1 MSELHAV
8 EIPKNEKELTYYEL
22 NNKINIPVNG
32 QIQLHYDK
40 EAVAAYFRQHI
51 NQNSLFYYTLEE
63 KIKTLLEG
71 NYIDKDMISKYKM
84 SFIKE
89 LFKFIYDKKFRFDSF
104 MGAYKFY
111 RQYAMKNNT
120 GDLYLE
126 RFEDRVAFNALYLA
140 DGDKELAYSIAEEMI
155 SRRYQP
161 ATPTYLNAGK
171 ARAGAA
177 VSCFPGNTPVTTV
190 DGKRKRI
197 DEIKIDDL
205 VLTHSGKYE
214 KVKGV
219 NVRDYKGKMVEIK
232 AWGIP
237 ESIQSTPEHPF
248 LVYREKGVFKKEEIA
263 LDGDGDTDNLKW
275 IKAEFIKNGDFVVE
289 THYKKTFSGQ
299 PRKLRVL
306 DYVREFE
313 WKKPLNEAYT
323 EHDGKIY
330 KKLTYKRAI
339 KRNNS
344 ILSKAETSFN
354 SYVFMDYKLGYL
366 LGAYTAEGHL
376 QKYPSEYRNRHGI
389 DDIFKS
395 VNFTINSKDEE
406 YRDRIISYIE
416 DVFGVTPV
424 IKENKDNS
432 TVIVLGSH
440 MVSELFYSL
449 VGSGFDRK
457 IFSSEVMESSNK
469 KFIEGL
475 LSGLFRGDGYIT
487 SGVLKIILANRS
499 IINQITDLLNR
510 INVTCNTRYS
520 TSSWKNNPSETGE
533 ISIPNNRIEN
543 FNFTISVGKNIDRI
557 SEYKPGAYYNKYY
570 HRVMDGYKLHRVKNV
585 HFYEE
590 ENEIKVYNLEV
601 ENNHNYTAS
610 GMLVHNCFLL
620 GDVTDSMDSITQS
633 WKSSAHLSKLGG
645 GVGIDLSNIREEGAP
660 IKGIE
665 GAASGVVPVMKIYE
679 DIFSYANQLGQRQGA
694 GAVYLNIFHMDVI
707 QFLATRKENADEK
720 VRIKTL
726 SLGLTVPDKF
736 YELIRKDEYM
746 YLFSPYDAERVY
758 GKPFSFIDITAE
770 YDNMVNNKEIRKS
783 KVRARDLET
792 EISKLQQESG
802 YPYILNIDTVNKANP
817 VHGKVVMSNLCTE
830 IMQVHSPS
838 EINKD
843 QTYKSVGMDVSCNL
857 GSINIPN
864 MMKAEDFG
872 KSIDTMIKALT
883 AVTDKSSIDEV
894 PTVKRANS
902 EYHSVGL
909 GAMGLAT
916 YFAMNKIDYG
926 TPESIEFTDIFFRM
940 VNYYSLVSSNNIARK
955 RKKTF
960 YEFEKSKYYTGEYFD
975 RYIEEGDVE
984 IKNPK
989 IEKMFKDFH
998 IPTADDWKR
1007 LARKVKAHG
1016 LYHSY
1021 RLAVAPN
1028 GSISYVNETS
1038 ASLHPIINLIEER
1051 QEKKIGKVYYPV
1063 PHLNNTTIK
1072 YYKSAYDIDM
1082 RKVIDVYAAAQ
1093 KHIDQGMSLTLF
1105 MRSDIPEGIY
1115 EWKEGRTTKMTTR
1128 DLNILR
1134 NYAWK
1139 KGIKSLYYVRTFT
1152 EDADEIGIAQCESC
1166 SI

>member
-1 MSELHAV
+1 MTELHAV

-177 VSCFPGNTPVTTV
+177 VSCFL
-190 DGKRKRI
+190 I
-197 DEIKIDDL
+197 
-205 VLTHSGKYE
+205 
-214 KVKGV
+214 
-219 NVRDYKGKMVEIK
+219 
-232 AWGIP
+232 
-237 ESIQSTPEHPF
+237 
-248 LVYREKGVFKKEEIA
+248 
-263 LDGDGDTDNLKW
+263 
-275 IKAEFIKNGDFVVE
+275 
-289 THYKKTFSGQ
+289 
-299 PRKLRVL
+299 
-306 DYVREFE
+306 
-313 WKKPLNEAYT
+313 
-323 EHDGKIY
+323 
-330 KKLTYKRAI
+330 
-339 KRNNS
+339 
-344 ILSKAETSFN
+344 
-354 SYVFMDYKLGYL
+354 
-366 LGAYTAEGHL
+366 
-376 QKYPSEYRNRHGI
+376 
-389 DDIFKS
+389 
-395 VNFTINSKDEE
+395 
-406 YRDRIISYIE
+406 
-416 DVFGVTPV
+416 
-424 IKENKDNS
+424 
-432 TVIVLGSH
+432 
-440 MVSELFYSL
+440 
-449 VGSGFDRK
+449 
-457 IFSSEVMESSNK
+457 
-469 KFIEGL
+469 
-475 LSGLFRGDGYIT
+475 
-487 SGVLKIILANRS
+487 
-499 IINQITDLLNR
+499 
-510 INVTCNTRYS
+510 
-520 TSSWKNNPSETGE
+520 
-533 ISIPNNRIEN
+533 
-543 FNFTISVGKNIDRI
+543 
-557 SEYKPGAYYNKYY
+557 
-570 HRVMDGYKLHRVKNV
+570 
-585 HFYEE
+585 
-590 ENEIKVYNLEV
+590 
-601 ENNHNYTAS
+601 
-610 GMLVHNCFLL
+610 
-620 GDVTDSMDSITQS
+620 GDVMDSMDSITQS

-843 QTYKSVGMDVSCNL
+843 QTYKTVGLDVSCNL

-864 MMKAEDFG
+864 MMKTEDFG

-940 VNYYSLVSSNNIARK
+940 VNYYSLVSSNNIAKK

>member
-40 EAVAAYFRQHI
+40 EAVSAYFRQHI

-71 NYIDKDMISKYKM
+71 NYIDKDMINKYKM
-84 SFIKE
+84 SFIKD

-140 DGDKELAYSIAEEMI
+140 DGDKELAYAIAEEMI

-177 VSCFPGNTPVTTV
+177 VSCFL
-190 DGKRKRI
+190 I
-197 DEIKIDDL
+197 
-205 VLTHSGKYE
+205 
-214 KVKGV
+214 
-219 NVRDYKGKMVEIK
+219 
-232 AWGIP
+232 
-237 ESIQSTPEHPF
+237 
-248 LVYREKGVFKKEEIA
+248 
-263 LDGDGDTDNLKW
+263 
-275 IKAEFIKNGDFVVE
+275 
-289 THYKKTFSGQ
+289 
-299 PRKLRVL
+299 
-306 DYVREFE
+306 
-313 WKKPLNEAYT
+313 
-323 EHDGKIY
+323 
-330 KKLTYKRAI
+330 
-339 KRNNS
+339 
-344 ILSKAETSFN
+344 
-354 SYVFMDYKLGYL
+354 
-366 LGAYTAEGHL
+366 
-376 QKYPSEYRNRHGI
+376 
-389 DDIFKS
+389 
-395 VNFTINSKDEE
+395 
-406 YRDRIISYIE
+406 
-416 DVFGVTPV
+416 
-424 IKENKDNS
+424 
-432 TVIVLGSH
+432 
-440 MVSELFYSL
+440 
-449 VGSGFDRK
+449 
-457 IFSSEVMESSNK
+457 
-469 KFIEGL
+469 
-475 LSGLFRGDGYIT
+475 
-487 SGVLKIILANRS
+487 
-499 IINQITDLLNR
+499 
-510 INVTCNTRYS
+510 
-520 TSSWKNNPSETGE
+520 
-533 ISIPNNRIEN
+533 
-543 FNFTISVGKNIDRI
+543 
-557 SEYKPGAYYNKYY
+557 
-570 HRVMDGYKLHRVKNV
+570 
-585 HFYEE
+585 
-590 ENEIKVYNLEV
+590 
-601 ENNHNYTAS
+601 
-610 GMLVHNCFLL
+610 
-620 GDVTDSMDSITQS
+620 GDVMDSMDSITQS

-864 MMKAEDFG
+864 MMKTEDFG

-1152 EDADEIGIAQCESC
+1152 EGADEIGIAQCESC

>member
-171 ARAGAA
+171 ARAGAS
-177 VSCFPGNTPVTTV
+177 VS
-190 DGKRKRI
+190 
-197 DEIKIDDL
+197 
-205 VLTHSGKYE
+205 
-214 KVKGV
+214 
-219 NVRDYKGKMVEIK
+219 
-232 AWGIP
+232 
-237 ESIQSTPEHPF
+237 
-248 LVYREKGVFKKEEIA
+248 
-263 LDGDGDTDNLKW
+263 
-275 IKAEFIKNGDFVVE
+275 
-289 THYKKTFSGQ
+289 
-299 PRKLRVL
+299 
-306 DYVREFE
+306 
-313 WKKPLNEAYT
+313 
-323 EHDGKIY
+323 
-330 KKLTYKRAI
+330 
-339 KRNNS
+339 
-344 ILSKAETSFN
+344 
-354 SYVFMDYKLGYL
+354 
-366 LGAYTAEGHL
+366 
-376 QKYPSEYRNRHGI
+376 
-389 DDIFKS
+389 
-395 VNFTINSKDEE
+395 
-406 YRDRIISYIE
+406 
-416 DVFGVTPV
+416 
-424 IKENKDNS
+424 
-432 TVIVLGSH
+432 
-440 MVSELFYSL
+440 
-449 VGSGFDRK
+449 
-457 IFSSEVMESSNK
+457 
-469 KFIEGL
+469 
-475 LSGLFRGDGYIT
+475 
-487 SGVLKIILANRS
+487 
-499 IINQITDLLNR
+499 
-510 INVTCNTRYS
+510 
-520 TSSWKNNPSETGE
+520 
-533 ISIPNNRIEN
+533 
-543 FNFTISVGKNIDRI
+543 
-557 SEYKPGAYYNKYY
+557 
-570 HRVMDGYKLHRVKNV
+570 
-585 HFYEE
+585 
-590 ENEIKVYNLEV
+590 
-601 ENNHNYTAS
+601 
-610 GMLVHNCFLL
+610 CFLL

-665 GAASGVVPVMKIYE
+665 GAAFGVVPVMKIYE

-843 QTYKSVGMDVSCNL
+843 QTYKSVGLDVSCNL

-864 MMKAEDFG
+864 MMKTEDFG

>member
-40 EAVAAYFRQHI
+40 EAVSAYFRQHI

-177 VSCFPGNTPVTTV
+177 VS
-190 DGKRKRI
+190 
-197 DEIKIDDL
+197 
-205 VLTHSGKYE
+205 
-214 KVKGV
+214 
-219 NVRDYKGKMVEIK
+219 
-232 AWGIP
+232 
-237 ESIQSTPEHPF
+237 
-248 LVYREKGVFKKEEIA
+248 
-263 LDGDGDTDNLKW
+263 
-275 IKAEFIKNGDFVVE
+275 
-289 THYKKTFSGQ
+289 
-299 PRKLRVL
+299 
-306 DYVREFE
+306 
-313 WKKPLNEAYT
+313 
-323 EHDGKIY
+323 
-330 KKLTYKRAI
+330 
-339 KRNNS
+339 
-344 ILSKAETSFN
+344 
-354 SYVFMDYKLGYL
+354 
-366 LGAYTAEGHL
+366 
-376 QKYPSEYRNRHGI
+376 
-389 DDIFKS
+389 
-395 VNFTINSKDEE
+395 
-406 YRDRIISYIE
+406 
-416 DVFGVTPV
+416 
-424 IKENKDNS
+424 
-432 TVIVLGSH
+432 
-440 MVSELFYSL
+440 
-449 VGSGFDRK
+449 
-457 IFSSEVMESSNK
+457 
-469 KFIEGL
+469 
-475 LSGLFRGDGYIT
+475 
-487 SGVLKIILANRS
+487 
-499 IINQITDLLNR
+499 
-510 INVTCNTRYS
+510 
-520 TSSWKNNPSETGE
+520 
-533 ISIPNNRIEN
+533 
-543 FNFTISVGKNIDRI
+543 
-557 SEYKPGAYYNKYY
+557 
-570 HRVMDGYKLHRVKNV
+570 
-585 HFYEE
+585 
-590 ENEIKVYNLEV
+590 
-601 ENNHNYTAS
+601 
-610 GMLVHNCFLL
+610 CFLL

-843 QTYKSVGMDVSCNL
+843 QTYKTVGLDVSCNL

-864 MMKAEDFG
+864 MMKTEDFG

-940 VNYYSLVSSNNIARK
+940 VNYYSLVSSNNIAKK
-955 RKKTF
+955 RKQTF

>member
-171 ARAGAA
+171 ARAGAS
-177 VSCFPGNTPVTTV
+177 VS
-190 DGKRKRI
+190 
-197 DEIKIDDL
+197 
-205 VLTHSGKYE
+205 
-214 KVKGV
+214 
-219 NVRDYKGKMVEIK
+219 
-232 AWGIP
+232 
-237 ESIQSTPEHPF
+237 
-248 LVYREKGVFKKEEIA
+248 
-263 LDGDGDTDNLKW
+263 
-275 IKAEFIKNGDFVVE
+275 
-289 THYKKTFSGQ
+289 
-299 PRKLRVL
+299 
-306 DYVREFE
+306 
-313 WKKPLNEAYT
+313 
-323 EHDGKIY
+323 
-330 KKLTYKRAI
+330 
-339 KRNNS
+339 
-344 ILSKAETSFN
+344 
-354 SYVFMDYKLGYL
+354 
-366 LGAYTAEGHL
+366 
-376 QKYPSEYRNRHGI
+376 
-389 DDIFKS
+389 
-395 VNFTINSKDEE
+395 
-406 YRDRIISYIE
+406 
-416 DVFGVTPV
+416 
-424 IKENKDNS
+424 
-432 TVIVLGSH
+432 
-440 MVSELFYSL
+440 
-449 VGSGFDRK
+449 
-457 IFSSEVMESSNK
+457 
-469 KFIEGL
+469 
-475 LSGLFRGDGYIT
+475 
-487 SGVLKIILANRS
+487 
-499 IINQITDLLNR
+499 
-510 INVTCNTRYS
+510 
-520 TSSWKNNPSETGE
+520 
-533 ISIPNNRIEN
+533 
-543 FNFTISVGKNIDRI
+543 
-557 SEYKPGAYYNKYY
+557 
-570 HRVMDGYKLHRVKNV
+570 
-585 HFYEE
+585 
-590 ENEIKVYNLEV
+590 
-601 ENNHNYTAS
+601 
-610 GMLVHNCFLL
+610 CFLL

-843 QTYKSVGMDVSCNL
+843 QTYKTVGLDVSCNL

-864 MMKAEDFG
+864 MMKTEDFG

-940 VNYYSLVSSNNIARK
+940 VNYYSLVSSNNIAKK
-955 RKKTF
+955 RKQTF

-1007 LARKVKAHG
+1007 LARKVKTHG

>member
-1 MSELHAV
+1 MTELHAV

-71 NYIDKDMISKYKM
+71 NYIDKDMINKYKM

-140 DGDKELAYSIAEEMI
+140 DGDKELAYAIAEEMI

-171 ARAGAA
+171 ARAGAS
-177 VSCFPGNTPVTTV
+177 VS
-190 DGKRKRI
+190 
-197 DEIKIDDL
+197 
-205 VLTHSGKYE
+205 
-214 KVKGV
+214 
-219 NVRDYKGKMVEIK
+219 
-232 AWGIP
+232 
-237 ESIQSTPEHPF
+237 
-248 LVYREKGVFKKEEIA
+248 
-263 LDGDGDTDNLKW
+263 
-275 IKAEFIKNGDFVVE
+275 
-289 THYKKTFSGQ
+289 
-299 PRKLRVL
+299 
-306 DYVREFE
+306 
-313 WKKPLNEAYT
+313 
-323 EHDGKIY
+323 
-330 KKLTYKRAI
+330 
-339 KRNNS
+339 
-344 ILSKAETSFN
+344 
-354 SYVFMDYKLGYL
+354 
-366 LGAYTAEGHL
+366 
-376 QKYPSEYRNRHGI
+376 
-389 DDIFKS
+389 
-395 VNFTINSKDEE
+395 
-406 YRDRIISYIE
+406 
-416 DVFGVTPV
+416 
-424 IKENKDNS
+424 
-432 TVIVLGSH
+432 
-440 MVSELFYSL
+440 
-449 VGSGFDRK
+449 
-457 IFSSEVMESSNK
+457 
-469 KFIEGL
+469 
-475 LSGLFRGDGYIT
+475 
-487 SGVLKIILANRS
+487 
-499 IINQITDLLNR
+499 
-510 INVTCNTRYS
+510 
-520 TSSWKNNPSETGE
+520 
-533 ISIPNNRIEN
+533 
-543 FNFTISVGKNIDRI
+543 
-557 SEYKPGAYYNKYY
+557 
-570 HRVMDGYKLHRVKNV
+570 
-585 HFYEE
+585 
-590 ENEIKVYNLEV
+590 
-601 ENNHNYTAS
+601 
-610 GMLVHNCFLL
+610 CFLL

-864 MMKAEDFG
+864 MMRTEDFG

-926 TPESIEFTDIFFRM
+926 TSESIEFTDIFFRM

-1063 PHLNNTTIK
+1063 PYLNNTTIK

>member
-1 MSELHAV
+1 MTELHAV

-177 VSCFPGNTPVTTV
+177 VS
-190 DGKRKRI
+190 
-197 DEIKIDDL
+197 
-205 VLTHSGKYE
+205 
-214 KVKGV
+214 
-219 NVRDYKGKMVEIK
+219 
-232 AWGIP
+232 
-237 ESIQSTPEHPF
+237 
-248 LVYREKGVFKKEEIA
+248 
-263 LDGDGDTDNLKW
+263 
-275 IKAEFIKNGDFVVE
+275 
-289 THYKKTFSGQ
+289 
-299 PRKLRVL
+299 
-306 DYVREFE
+306 
-313 WKKPLNEAYT
+313 
-323 EHDGKIY
+323 
-330 KKLTYKRAI
+330 
-339 KRNNS
+339 
-344 ILSKAETSFN
+344 
-354 SYVFMDYKLGYL
+354 
-366 LGAYTAEGHL
+366 
-376 QKYPSEYRNRHGI
+376 
-389 DDIFKS
+389 
-395 VNFTINSKDEE
+395 
-406 YRDRIISYIE
+406 
-416 DVFGVTPV
+416 
-424 IKENKDNS
+424 
-432 TVIVLGSH
+432 
-440 MVSELFYSL
+440 
-449 VGSGFDRK
+449 
-457 IFSSEVMESSNK
+457 
-469 KFIEGL
+469 
-475 LSGLFRGDGYIT
+475 
-487 SGVLKIILANRS
+487 
-499 IINQITDLLNR
+499 
-510 INVTCNTRYS
+510 
-520 TSSWKNNPSETGE
+520 
-533 ISIPNNRIEN
+533 
-543 FNFTISVGKNIDRI
+543 
-557 SEYKPGAYYNKYY
+557 
-570 HRVMDGYKLHRVKNV
+570 
-585 HFYEE
+585 
-590 ENEIKVYNLEV
+590 
-601 ENNHNYTAS
+601 
-610 GMLVHNCFLL
+610 CFLL

>member
-1 MSELHAV
+1 MTELHAV

-177 VSCFPGNTPVTTV
+177 VS
-190 DGKRKRI
+190 
-197 DEIKIDDL
+197 
-205 VLTHSGKYE
+205 
-214 KVKGV
+214 
-219 NVRDYKGKMVEIK
+219 
-232 AWGIP
+232 
-237 ESIQSTPEHPF
+237 
-248 LVYREKGVFKKEEIA
+248 
-263 LDGDGDTDNLKW
+263 
-275 IKAEFIKNGDFVVE
+275 
-289 THYKKTFSGQ
+289 
-299 PRKLRVL
+299 
-306 DYVREFE
+306 
-313 WKKPLNEAYT
+313 
-323 EHDGKIY
+323 
-330 KKLTYKRAI
+330 
-339 KRNNS
+339 
-344 ILSKAETSFN
+344 
-354 SYVFMDYKLGYL
+354 
-366 LGAYTAEGHL
+366 
-376 QKYPSEYRNRHGI
+376 
-389 DDIFKS
+389 
-395 VNFTINSKDEE
+395 
-406 YRDRIISYIE
+406 
-416 DVFGVTPV
+416 
-424 IKENKDNS
+424 
-432 TVIVLGSH
+432 
-440 MVSELFYSL
+440 
-449 VGSGFDRK
+449 
-457 IFSSEVMESSNK
+457 
-469 KFIEGL
+469 
-475 LSGLFRGDGYIT
+475 
-487 SGVLKIILANRS
+487 
-499 IINQITDLLNR
+499 
-510 INVTCNTRYS
+510 
-520 TSSWKNNPSETGE
+520 
-533 ISIPNNRIEN
+533 
-543 FNFTISVGKNIDRI
+543 
-557 SEYKPGAYYNKYY
+557 
-570 HRVMDGYKLHRVKNV
+570 
-585 HFYEE
+585 
-590 ENEIKVYNLEV
+590 
-601 ENNHNYTAS
+601 
-610 GMLVHNCFLL
+610 CFLL

-843 QTYKSVGMDVSCNL
+843 QTYKTVGLDVSCNL

-864 MMKAEDFG
+864 MMKTEDFG

-940 VNYYSLVSSNNIARK
+940 VNYYSLVSSNNIAKK
-955 RKKTF
+955 RKQTF

-1007 LARKVKAHG
+1007 LARKVKSHG

>member
-1 MSELHAV
+1 MTELHAV

-84 SFIKE
+84 SFIKD
-89 LFKFIYDKKFRFDSF
+89 LFKFIYDKKFRFNSF

-140 DGDKELAYSIAEEMI
+140 DGDKELAYAIAEEMI

-177 VSCFPGNTPVTTV
+177 VS
-190 DGKRKRI
+190 
-197 DEIKIDDL
+197 
-205 VLTHSGKYE
+205 
-214 KVKGV
+214 
-219 NVRDYKGKMVEIK
+219 
-232 AWGIP
+232 
-237 ESIQSTPEHPF
+237 
-248 LVYREKGVFKKEEIA
+248 
-263 LDGDGDTDNLKW
+263 
-275 IKAEFIKNGDFVVE
+275 
-289 THYKKTFSGQ
+289 
-299 PRKLRVL
+299 
-306 DYVREFE
+306 
-313 WKKPLNEAYT
+313 
-323 EHDGKIY
+323 
-330 KKLTYKRAI
+330 
-339 KRNNS
+339 
-344 ILSKAETSFN
+344 
-354 SYVFMDYKLGYL
+354 
-366 LGAYTAEGHL
+366 
-376 QKYPSEYRNRHGI
+376 
-389 DDIFKS
+389 
-395 VNFTINSKDEE
+395 
-406 YRDRIISYIE
+406 
-416 DVFGVTPV
+416 
-424 IKENKDNS
+424 
-432 TVIVLGSH
+432 
-440 MVSELFYSL
+440 
-449 VGSGFDRK
+449 
-457 IFSSEVMESSNK
+457 
-469 KFIEGL
+469 
-475 LSGLFRGDGYIT
+475 
-487 SGVLKIILANRS
+487 
-499 IINQITDLLNR
+499 
-510 INVTCNTRYS
+510 
-520 TSSWKNNPSETGE
+520 
-533 ISIPNNRIEN
+533 
-543 FNFTISVGKNIDRI
+543 
-557 SEYKPGAYYNKYY
+557 
-570 HRVMDGYKLHRVKNV
+570 
-585 HFYEE
+585 
-590 ENEIKVYNLEV
+590 
-601 ENNHNYTAS
+601 
-610 GMLVHNCFLL
+610 CFLL

-802 YPYILNIDTVNKANP
+802 YPYILNIDTANKANP
-817 VHGKVVMSNLCTE
+817 IHGKIVMSNLCTE
-830 IMQVHSPS
+830 ILQVHSPS

-864 MMKAEDFG
+864 MMNTPDFG
-872 KSIDTMIKALT
+872 KSIDTMIKSLT
-883 AVTDKSSIDEV
+883 AVSDKSSIDEV

-940 VNYYSLVSSNNIARK
+940 VNYYSLVSSNNIAKK
-955 RKKTF
+955 RKQTF

>member
-177 VSCFPGNTPVTTV
+177 VS
-190 DGKRKRI
+190 
-197 DEIKIDDL
+197 
-205 VLTHSGKYE
+205 
-214 KVKGV
+214 
-219 NVRDYKGKMVEIK
+219 
-232 AWGIP
+232 
-237 ESIQSTPEHPF
+237 
-248 LVYREKGVFKKEEIA
+248 
-263 LDGDGDTDNLKW
+263 
-275 IKAEFIKNGDFVVE
+275 
-289 THYKKTFSGQ
+289 
-299 PRKLRVL
+299 
-306 DYVREFE
+306 
-313 WKKPLNEAYT
+313 
-323 EHDGKIY
+323 
-330 KKLTYKRAI
+330 
-339 KRNNS
+339 
-344 ILSKAETSFN
+344 
-354 SYVFMDYKLGYL
+354 
-366 LGAYTAEGHL
+366 
-376 QKYPSEYRNRHGI
+376 
-389 DDIFKS
+389 
-395 VNFTINSKDEE
+395 
-406 YRDRIISYIE
+406 
-416 DVFGVTPV
+416 
-424 IKENKDNS
+424 
-432 TVIVLGSH
+432 
-440 MVSELFYSL
+440 
-449 VGSGFDRK
+449 
-457 IFSSEVMESSNK
+457 
-469 KFIEGL
+469 
-475 LSGLFRGDGYIT
+475 
-487 SGVLKIILANRS
+487 
-499 IINQITDLLNR
+499 
-510 INVTCNTRYS
+510 
-520 TSSWKNNPSETGE
+520 
-533 ISIPNNRIEN
+533 
-543 FNFTISVGKNIDRI
+543 
-557 SEYKPGAYYNKYY
+557 
-570 HRVMDGYKLHRVKNV
+570 
-585 HFYEE
+585 
-590 ENEIKVYNLEV
+590 
-601 ENNHNYTAS
+601 
-610 GMLVHNCFLL
+610 CFLL

-864 MMKAEDFG
+864 MMKTEDFG

>member
-1 MSELHAV
+1 MTELHAV

-40 EAVAAYFRQHI
+40 EAVSAYFRQHI

-84 SFIKE
+84 SFIKD
-89 LFKFIYDKKFRFDSF
+89 LFKFIYDKKFRFNSF

-140 DGDKELAYSIAEEMI
+140 DGDKELAYDIAEEMI

-177 VSCFPGNTPVTTV
+177 ISCFL
-190 DGKRKRI
+190 I
-197 DEIKIDDL
+197 
-205 VLTHSGKYE
+205 
-214 KVKGV
+214 
-219 NVRDYKGKMVEIK
+219 
-232 AWGIP
+232 
-237 ESIQSTPEHPF
+237 
-248 LVYREKGVFKKEEIA
+248 
-263 LDGDGDTDNLKW
+263 
-275 IKAEFIKNGDFVVE
+275 
-289 THYKKTFSGQ
+289 
-299 PRKLRVL
+299 
-306 DYVREFE
+306 
-313 WKKPLNEAYT
+313 
-323 EHDGKIY
+323 
-330 KKLTYKRAI
+330 
-339 KRNNS
+339 
-344 ILSKAETSFN
+344 
-354 SYVFMDYKLGYL
+354 
-366 LGAYTAEGHL
+366 
-376 QKYPSEYRNRHGI
+376 
-389 DDIFKS
+389 
-395 VNFTINSKDEE
+395 
-406 YRDRIISYIE
+406 
-416 DVFGVTPV
+416 
-424 IKENKDNS
+424 
-432 TVIVLGSH
+432 
-440 MVSELFYSL
+440 
-449 VGSGFDRK
+449 
-457 IFSSEVMESSNK
+457 
-469 KFIEGL
+469 
-475 LSGLFRGDGYIT
+475 
-487 SGVLKIILANRS
+487 
-499 IINQITDLLNR
+499 
-510 INVTCNTRYS
+510 
-520 TSSWKNNPSETGE
+520 
-533 ISIPNNRIEN
+533 
-543 FNFTISVGKNIDRI
+543 
-557 SEYKPGAYYNKYY
+557 
-570 HRVMDGYKLHRVKNV
+570 
-585 HFYEE
+585 
-590 ENEIKVYNLEV
+590 
-601 ENNHNYTAS
+601 
-610 GMLVHNCFLL
+610 
-620 GDVTDSMDSITQS
+620 GDVMDSMDSITQS

-736 YELIRKDEYM
+736 YELIKKDEYM
-746 YLFSPYDAERVY
+746 YLFSPYDVERIY
-758 GKPFSFIDITAE
+758 GKPFSFVDITAE

-802 YPYILNIDTVNKANP
+802 YPYILNIDTANKANP
-817 VHGKVVMSNLCTE
+817 IHGKIVMSNLCTE

-843 QTYKSVGMDVSCNL
+843 QTYKTVGMDVSCNL

-864 MMKAEDFG
+864 MMSTPDFG
-872 KSIDTMIKALT
+872 RSIDTMIKALT
-883 AVTDKSSIDEV
+883 TVSDKSSIDEV
-894 PTVKRANS
+894 PTVKHANS

-1007 LARKVKAHG
+1007 LARKVKTHG

-1115 EWKEGRTTKMTTR
+1115 KWKEGRTTKMTTR

>member
-171 ARAGAA
+171 ARAGAS
-177 VSCFPGNTPVTTV
+177 VS
-190 DGKRKRI
+190 
-197 DEIKIDDL
+197 
-205 VLTHSGKYE
+205 
-214 KVKGV
+214 
-219 NVRDYKGKMVEIK
+219 
-232 AWGIP
+232 
-237 ESIQSTPEHPF
+237 
-248 LVYREKGVFKKEEIA
+248 
-263 LDGDGDTDNLKW
+263 
-275 IKAEFIKNGDFVVE
+275 
-289 THYKKTFSGQ
+289 
-299 PRKLRVL
+299 
-306 DYVREFE
+306 
-313 WKKPLNEAYT
+313 
-323 EHDGKIY
+323 
-330 KKLTYKRAI
+330 
-339 KRNNS
+339 
-344 ILSKAETSFN
+344 
-354 SYVFMDYKLGYL
+354 
-366 LGAYTAEGHL
+366 
-376 QKYPSEYRNRHGI
+376 
-389 DDIFKS
+389 
-395 VNFTINSKDEE
+395 
-406 YRDRIISYIE
+406 
-416 DVFGVTPV
+416 
-424 IKENKDNS
+424 
-432 TVIVLGSH
+432 
-440 MVSELFYSL
+440 
-449 VGSGFDRK
+449 
-457 IFSSEVMESSNK
+457 
-469 KFIEGL
+469 
-475 LSGLFRGDGYIT
+475 
-487 SGVLKIILANRS
+487 
-499 IINQITDLLNR
+499 
-510 INVTCNTRYS
+510 
-520 TSSWKNNPSETGE
+520 
-533 ISIPNNRIEN
+533 
-543 FNFTISVGKNIDRI
+543 
-557 SEYKPGAYYNKYY
+557 
-570 HRVMDGYKLHRVKNV
+570 
-585 HFYEE
+585 
-590 ENEIKVYNLEV
+590 
-601 ENNHNYTAS
+601 
-610 GMLVHNCFLL
+610 CFLL

-843 QTYKSVGMDVSCNL
+843 QTYKTVGLDVSCNL

-864 MMKAEDFG
+864 MMKTEDFG

-940 VNYYSLVSSNNIARK
+940 VNYYSLVSSNNIAKK
-955 RKKTF
+955 RKQTF

-998 IPTADDWKR
+998 VPTADDWKR

>member
-171 ARAGAA
+171 ARAGAS
-177 VSCFPGNTPVTTV
+177 VS
-190 DGKRKRI
+190 
-197 DEIKIDDL
+197 
-205 VLTHSGKYE
+205 
-214 KVKGV
+214 
-219 NVRDYKGKMVEIK
+219 
-232 AWGIP
+232 
-237 ESIQSTPEHPF
+237 
-248 LVYREKGVFKKEEIA
+248 
-263 LDGDGDTDNLKW
+263 
-275 IKAEFIKNGDFVVE
+275 
-289 THYKKTFSGQ
+289 
-299 PRKLRVL
+299 
-306 DYVREFE
+306 
-313 WKKPLNEAYT
+313 
-323 EHDGKIY
+323 
-330 KKLTYKRAI
+330 
-339 KRNNS
+339 
-344 ILSKAETSFN
+344 
-354 SYVFMDYKLGYL
+354 
-366 LGAYTAEGHL
+366 
-376 QKYPSEYRNRHGI
+376 
-389 DDIFKS
+389 
-395 VNFTINSKDEE
+395 
-406 YRDRIISYIE
+406 
-416 DVFGVTPV
+416 
-424 IKENKDNS
+424 
-432 TVIVLGSH
+432 
-440 MVSELFYSL
+440 
-449 VGSGFDRK
+449 
-457 IFSSEVMESSNK
+457 
-469 KFIEGL
+469 
-475 LSGLFRGDGYIT
+475 
-487 SGVLKIILANRS
+487 
-499 IINQITDLLNR
+499 
-510 INVTCNTRYS
+510 
-520 TSSWKNNPSETGE
+520 
-533 ISIPNNRIEN
+533 
-543 FNFTISVGKNIDRI
+543 
-557 SEYKPGAYYNKYY
+557 
-570 HRVMDGYKLHRVKNV
+570 
-585 HFYEE
+585 
-590 ENEIKVYNLEV
+590 
-601 ENNHNYTAS
+601 
-610 GMLVHNCFLL
+610 CFLL

-843 QTYKSVGMDVSCNL
+843 QTYKTVGLDVSCNL

-864 MMKAEDFG
+864 MMKTEDFG

-894 PTVKRANS
+894 PTIKRANS

-940 VNYYSLVSSNNIARK
+940 VNYYSLVSSNNIAKK
-955 RKKTF
+955 RKQTF

>member
-1 MSELHAV
+1 MTELHAV

-71 NYIDKDMISKYKM
+71 NYIDKDMINKYKM

-140 DGDKELAYSIAEEMI
+140 DGDKELAYAIAEEMI

-171 ARAGAA
+171 ARAGAS
-177 VSCFPGNTPVTTV
+177 VS
-190 DGKRKRI
+190 
-197 DEIKIDDL
+197 
-205 VLTHSGKYE
+205 
-214 KVKGV
+214 
-219 NVRDYKGKMVEIK
+219 
-232 AWGIP
+232 
-237 ESIQSTPEHPF
+237 
-248 LVYREKGVFKKEEIA
+248 
-263 LDGDGDTDNLKW
+263 
-275 IKAEFIKNGDFVVE
+275 
-289 THYKKTFSGQ
+289 
-299 PRKLRVL
+299 
-306 DYVREFE
+306 
-313 WKKPLNEAYT
+313 
-323 EHDGKIY
+323 
-330 KKLTYKRAI
+330 
-339 KRNNS
+339 
-344 ILSKAETSFN
+344 
-354 SYVFMDYKLGYL
+354 
-366 LGAYTAEGHL
+366 
-376 QKYPSEYRNRHGI
+376 
-389 DDIFKS
+389 
-395 VNFTINSKDEE
+395 
-406 YRDRIISYIE
+406 
-416 DVFGVTPV
+416 
-424 IKENKDNS
+424 
-432 TVIVLGSH
+432 
-440 MVSELFYSL
+440 
-449 VGSGFDRK
+449 
-457 IFSSEVMESSNK
+457 
-469 KFIEGL
+469 
-475 LSGLFRGDGYIT
+475 
-487 SGVLKIILANRS
+487 
-499 IINQITDLLNR
+499 
-510 INVTCNTRYS
+510 
-520 TSSWKNNPSETGE
+520 
-533 ISIPNNRIEN
+533 
-543 FNFTISVGKNIDRI
+543 
-557 SEYKPGAYYNKYY
+557 
-570 HRVMDGYKLHRVKNV
+570 
-585 HFYEE
+585 
-590 ENEIKVYNLEV
+590 
-601 ENNHNYTAS
+601 
-610 GMLVHNCFLL
+610 CFLL

-1021 RLAVAPN
+1021 RLSVAPN

-1038 ASLHPIINLIEER
+1038 ASLHPIVNLIEER

>member
-177 VSCFPGNTPVTTV
+177 VS
-190 DGKRKRI
+190 
-197 DEIKIDDL
+197 
-205 VLTHSGKYE
+205 
-214 KVKGV
+214 
-219 NVRDYKGKMVEIK
+219 
-232 AWGIP
+232 
-237 ESIQSTPEHPF
+237 
-248 LVYREKGVFKKEEIA
+248 
-263 LDGDGDTDNLKW
+263 
-275 IKAEFIKNGDFVVE
+275 
-289 THYKKTFSGQ
+289 
-299 PRKLRVL
+299 
-306 DYVREFE
+306 
-313 WKKPLNEAYT
+313 
-323 EHDGKIY
+323 
-330 KKLTYKRAI
+330 
-339 KRNNS
+339 
-344 ILSKAETSFN
+344 
-354 SYVFMDYKLGYL
+354 
-366 LGAYTAEGHL
+366 
-376 QKYPSEYRNRHGI
+376 
-389 DDIFKS
+389 
-395 VNFTINSKDEE
+395 
-406 YRDRIISYIE
+406 
-416 DVFGVTPV
+416 
-424 IKENKDNS
+424 
-432 TVIVLGSH
+432 
-440 MVSELFYSL
+440 
-449 VGSGFDRK
+449 
-457 IFSSEVMESSNK
+457 
-469 KFIEGL
+469 
-475 LSGLFRGDGYIT
+475 
-487 SGVLKIILANRS
+487 
-499 IINQITDLLNR
+499 
-510 INVTCNTRYS
+510 
-520 TSSWKNNPSETGE
+520 
-533 ISIPNNRIEN
+533 
-543 FNFTISVGKNIDRI
+543 
-557 SEYKPGAYYNKYY
+557 
-570 HRVMDGYKLHRVKNV
+570 
-585 HFYEE
+585 
-590 ENEIKVYNLEV
+590 
-601 ENNHNYTAS
+601 
-610 GMLVHNCFLL
+610 CFLL

-817 VHGKVVMSNLCTE
+817 IHGKVVMSNLCTE

>member
-177 VSCFPGNTPVTTV
+177 VS
-190 DGKRKRI
+190 
-197 DEIKIDDL
+197 
-205 VLTHSGKYE
+205 
-214 KVKGV
+214 
-219 NVRDYKGKMVEIK
+219 
-232 AWGIP
+232 
-237 ESIQSTPEHPF
+237 
-248 LVYREKGVFKKEEIA
+248 
-263 LDGDGDTDNLKW
+263 
-275 IKAEFIKNGDFVVE
+275 
-289 THYKKTFSGQ
+289 
-299 PRKLRVL
+299 
-306 DYVREFE
+306 
-313 WKKPLNEAYT
+313 
-323 EHDGKIY
+323 
-330 KKLTYKRAI
+330 
-339 KRNNS
+339 
-344 ILSKAETSFN
+344 
-354 SYVFMDYKLGYL
+354 
-366 LGAYTAEGHL
+366 
-376 QKYPSEYRNRHGI
+376 
-389 DDIFKS
+389 
-395 VNFTINSKDEE
+395 
-406 YRDRIISYIE
+406 
-416 DVFGVTPV
+416 
-424 IKENKDNS
+424 
-432 TVIVLGSH
+432 
-440 MVSELFYSL
+440 
-449 VGSGFDRK
+449 
-457 IFSSEVMESSNK
+457 
-469 KFIEGL
+469 
-475 LSGLFRGDGYIT
+475 
-487 SGVLKIILANRS
+487 
-499 IINQITDLLNR
+499 
-510 INVTCNTRYS
+510 
-520 TSSWKNNPSETGE
+520 
-533 ISIPNNRIEN
+533 
-543 FNFTISVGKNIDRI
+543 
-557 SEYKPGAYYNKYY
+557 
-570 HRVMDGYKLHRVKNV
+570 
-585 HFYEE
+585 
-590 ENEIKVYNLEV
+590 
-601 ENNHNYTAS
+601 
-610 GMLVHNCFLL
+610 CFLL

-817 VHGKVVMSNLCTE
+817 IHGKVVMSNLCTE

-1063 PHLNNTTIK
+1063 PHLNNITIK

>member
-171 ARAGAA
+171 ARAGAS
-177 VSCFPGNTPVTTV
+177 VSCFL
-190 DGKRKRI
+190 I
-197 DEIKIDDL
+197 
-205 VLTHSGKYE
+205 
-214 KVKGV
+214 
-219 NVRDYKGKMVEIK
+219 
-232 AWGIP
+232 
-237 ESIQSTPEHPF
+237 
-248 LVYREKGVFKKEEIA
+248 
-263 LDGDGDTDNLKW
+263 
-275 IKAEFIKNGDFVVE
+275 
-289 THYKKTFSGQ
+289 
-299 PRKLRVL
+299 
-306 DYVREFE
+306 
-313 WKKPLNEAYT
+313 
-323 EHDGKIY
+323 
-330 KKLTYKRAI
+330 
-339 KRNNS
+339 
-344 ILSKAETSFN
+344 
-354 SYVFMDYKLGYL
+354 
-366 LGAYTAEGHL
+366 
-376 QKYPSEYRNRHGI
+376 
-389 DDIFKS
+389 
-395 VNFTINSKDEE
+395 
-406 YRDRIISYIE
+406 
-416 DVFGVTPV
+416 
-424 IKENKDNS
+424 
-432 TVIVLGSH
+432 
-440 MVSELFYSL
+440 
-449 VGSGFDRK
+449 
-457 IFSSEVMESSNK
+457 
-469 KFIEGL
+469 
-475 LSGLFRGDGYIT
+475 
-487 SGVLKIILANRS
+487 
-499 IINQITDLLNR
+499 
-510 INVTCNTRYS
+510 
-520 TSSWKNNPSETGE
+520 
-533 ISIPNNRIEN
+533 
-543 FNFTISVGKNIDRI
+543 
-557 SEYKPGAYYNKYY
+557 
-570 HRVMDGYKLHRVKNV
+570 
-585 HFYEE
+585 
-590 ENEIKVYNLEV
+590 
-601 ENNHNYTAS
+601 
-610 GMLVHNCFLL
+610 
-620 GDVTDSMDSITQS
+620 GDVMDSMDSITQS

-665 GAASGVVPVMKIYE
+665 GASSGVVPVMKIYE

-940 VNYYSLVSSNNIARK
+940 VNYYSLVSSNNIAKK
-955 RKKTF
+955 RKQTF

-1016 LYHSY
+1016 VYHSY

>member
-171 ARAGAA
+171 ARAGAS
-177 VSCFPGNTPVTTV
+177 VS
-190 DGKRKRI
+190 
-197 DEIKIDDL
+197 
-205 VLTHSGKYE
+205 
-214 KVKGV
+214 
-219 NVRDYKGKMVEIK
+219 
-232 AWGIP
+232 
-237 ESIQSTPEHPF
+237 
-248 LVYREKGVFKKEEIA
+248 
-263 LDGDGDTDNLKW
+263 
-275 IKAEFIKNGDFVVE
+275 
-289 THYKKTFSGQ
+289 
-299 PRKLRVL
+299 
-306 DYVREFE
+306 
-313 WKKPLNEAYT
+313 
-323 EHDGKIY
+323 
-330 KKLTYKRAI
+330 
-339 KRNNS
+339 
-344 ILSKAETSFN
+344 
-354 SYVFMDYKLGYL
+354 
-366 LGAYTAEGHL
+366 
-376 QKYPSEYRNRHGI
+376 
-389 DDIFKS
+389 
-395 VNFTINSKDEE
+395 
-406 YRDRIISYIE
+406 
-416 DVFGVTPV
+416 
-424 IKENKDNS
+424 
-432 TVIVLGSH
+432 
-440 MVSELFYSL
+440 
-449 VGSGFDRK
+449 
-457 IFSSEVMESSNK
+457 
-469 KFIEGL
+469 
-475 LSGLFRGDGYIT
+475 
-487 SGVLKIILANRS
+487 
-499 IINQITDLLNR
+499 
-510 INVTCNTRYS
+510 
-520 TSSWKNNPSETGE
+520 
-533 ISIPNNRIEN
+533 
-543 FNFTISVGKNIDRI
+543 
-557 SEYKPGAYYNKYY
+557 
-570 HRVMDGYKLHRVKNV
+570 
-585 HFYEE
+585 
-590 ENEIKVYNLEV
+590 
-601 ENNHNYTAS
+601 
-610 GMLVHNCFLL
+610 CFLL

-843 QTYKSVGMDVSCNL
+843 QTYKTVGLDVSCNL

-864 MMKAEDFG
+864 MMKTEDFG
-872 KSIDTMIKALT
+872 KSIDIMIKALT

-940 VNYYSLVSSNNIARK
+940 VNYYSLVSSNNIAKK
-955 RKKTF
+955 RKQTF

>member
-71 NYIDKDMISKYKM
+71 NYIDKDMINKYKM

-111 RQYAMKNNT
+111 RQYAMKNNN

-140 DGDKELAYSIAEEMI
+140 DGDKELAYAIAEEMI

-171 ARAGAA
+171 ARAGAS
-177 VSCFPGNTPVTTV
+177 VS
-190 DGKRKRI
+190 
-197 DEIKIDDL
+197 
-205 VLTHSGKYE
+205 
-214 KVKGV
+214 
-219 NVRDYKGKMVEIK
+219 
-232 AWGIP
+232 
-237 ESIQSTPEHPF
+237 
-248 LVYREKGVFKKEEIA
+248 
-263 LDGDGDTDNLKW
+263 
-275 IKAEFIKNGDFVVE
+275 
-289 THYKKTFSGQ
+289 
-299 PRKLRVL
+299 
-306 DYVREFE
+306 
-313 WKKPLNEAYT
+313 
-323 EHDGKIY
+323 
-330 KKLTYKRAI
+330 
-339 KRNNS
+339 
-344 ILSKAETSFN
+344 
-354 SYVFMDYKLGYL
+354 
-366 LGAYTAEGHL
+366 
-376 QKYPSEYRNRHGI
+376 
-389 DDIFKS
+389 
-395 VNFTINSKDEE
+395 
-406 YRDRIISYIE
+406 
-416 DVFGVTPV
+416 
-424 IKENKDNS
+424 
-432 TVIVLGSH
+432 
-440 MVSELFYSL
+440 
-449 VGSGFDRK
+449 
-457 IFSSEVMESSNK
+457 
-469 KFIEGL
+469 
-475 LSGLFRGDGYIT
+475 
-487 SGVLKIILANRS
+487 
-499 IINQITDLLNR
+499 
-510 INVTCNTRYS
+510 
-520 TSSWKNNPSETGE
+520 
-533 ISIPNNRIEN
+533 
-543 FNFTISVGKNIDRI
+543 
-557 SEYKPGAYYNKYY
+557 
-570 HRVMDGYKLHRVKNV
+570 
-585 HFYEE
+585 
-590 ENEIKVYNLEV
+590 
-601 ENNHNYTAS
+601 
-610 GMLVHNCFLL
+610 CFLL

-843 QTYKSVGMDVSCNL
+843 QTYKTVGLDVSCNL

-864 MMKAEDFG
+864 MMKTEDFG

-940 VNYYSLVSSNNIARK
+940 VNYYSLVSSNNIAKK
-955 RKKTF
+955 RKQTF

>member
-40 EAVAAYFRQHI
+40 EAVAAYFRQHV

-140 DGDKELAYSIAEEMI
+140 DGDKELAYAIAEEMI

-171 ARAGAA
+171 ARAGAS
-177 VSCFPGNTPVTTV
+177 VS
-190 DGKRKRI
+190 
-197 DEIKIDDL
+197 
-205 VLTHSGKYE
+205 
-214 KVKGV
+214 
-219 NVRDYKGKMVEIK
+219 
-232 AWGIP
+232 
-237 ESIQSTPEHPF
+237 
-248 LVYREKGVFKKEEIA
+248 
-263 LDGDGDTDNLKW
+263 
-275 IKAEFIKNGDFVVE
+275 
-289 THYKKTFSGQ
+289 
-299 PRKLRVL
+299 
-306 DYVREFE
+306 
-313 WKKPLNEAYT
+313 
-323 EHDGKIY
+323 
-330 KKLTYKRAI
+330 
-339 KRNNS
+339 
-344 ILSKAETSFN
+344 
-354 SYVFMDYKLGYL
+354 
-366 LGAYTAEGHL
+366 
-376 QKYPSEYRNRHGI
+376 
-389 DDIFKS
+389 
-395 VNFTINSKDEE
+395 
-406 YRDRIISYIE
+406 
-416 DVFGVTPV
+416 
-424 IKENKDNS
+424 
-432 TVIVLGSH
+432 
-440 MVSELFYSL
+440 
-449 VGSGFDRK
+449 
-457 IFSSEVMESSNK
+457 
-469 KFIEGL
+469 
-475 LSGLFRGDGYIT
+475 
-487 SGVLKIILANRS
+487 
-499 IINQITDLLNR
+499 
-510 INVTCNTRYS
+510 
-520 TSSWKNNPSETGE
+520 
-533 ISIPNNRIEN
+533 
-543 FNFTISVGKNIDRI
+543 
-557 SEYKPGAYYNKYY
+557 
-570 HRVMDGYKLHRVKNV
+570 
-585 HFYEE
+585 
-590 ENEIKVYNLEV
+590 
-601 ENNHNYTAS
+601 
-610 GMLVHNCFLL
+610 CFLL

-940 VNYYSLVSSNNIARK
+940 VNYYSLVSSNNIAKK
-955 RKKTF
+955 RKQTF

>member
-177 VSCFPGNTPVTTV
+177 VS
-190 DGKRKRI
+190 
-197 DEIKIDDL
+197 
-205 VLTHSGKYE
+205 
-214 KVKGV
+214 
-219 NVRDYKGKMVEIK
+219 
-232 AWGIP
+232 
-237 ESIQSTPEHPF
+237 
-248 LVYREKGVFKKEEIA
+248 
-263 LDGDGDTDNLKW
+263 
-275 IKAEFIKNGDFVVE
+275 
-289 THYKKTFSGQ
+289 
-299 PRKLRVL
+299 
-306 DYVREFE
+306 
-313 WKKPLNEAYT
+313 
-323 EHDGKIY
+323 
-330 KKLTYKRAI
+330 
-339 KRNNS
+339 
-344 ILSKAETSFN
+344 
-354 SYVFMDYKLGYL
+354 
-366 LGAYTAEGHL
+366 
-376 QKYPSEYRNRHGI
+376 
-389 DDIFKS
+389 
-395 VNFTINSKDEE
+395 
-406 YRDRIISYIE
+406 
-416 DVFGVTPV
+416 
-424 IKENKDNS
+424 
-432 TVIVLGSH
+432 
-440 MVSELFYSL
+440 
-449 VGSGFDRK
+449 
-457 IFSSEVMESSNK
+457 
-469 KFIEGL
+469 
-475 LSGLFRGDGYIT
+475 
-487 SGVLKIILANRS
+487 
-499 IINQITDLLNR
+499 
-510 INVTCNTRYS
+510 
-520 TSSWKNNPSETGE
+520 
-533 ISIPNNRIEN
+533 
-543 FNFTISVGKNIDRI
+543 
-557 SEYKPGAYYNKYY
+557 
-570 HRVMDGYKLHRVKNV
+570 
-585 HFYEE
+585 
-590 ENEIKVYNLEV
+590 
-601 ENNHNYTAS
+601 
-610 GMLVHNCFLL
+610 CFLL

-802 YPYILNIDTVNKANP
+802 YPYKLNIDTVNKANP

>member
-40 EAVAAYFRQHI
+40 EAVSAYFRQHI

-84 SFIKE
+84 SFIKD

-177 VSCFPGNTPVTTV
+177 VS
-190 DGKRKRI
+190 
-197 DEIKIDDL
+197 
-205 VLTHSGKYE
+205 
-214 KVKGV
+214 
-219 NVRDYKGKMVEIK
+219 
-232 AWGIP
+232 
-237 ESIQSTPEHPF
+237 
-248 LVYREKGVFKKEEIA
+248 
-263 LDGDGDTDNLKW
+263 
-275 IKAEFIKNGDFVVE
+275 
-289 THYKKTFSGQ
+289 
-299 PRKLRVL
+299 
-306 DYVREFE
+306 
-313 WKKPLNEAYT
+313 
-323 EHDGKIY
+323 
-330 KKLTYKRAI
+330 
-339 KRNNS
+339 
-344 ILSKAETSFN
+344 
-354 SYVFMDYKLGYL
+354 
-366 LGAYTAEGHL
+366 
-376 QKYPSEYRNRHGI
+376 
-389 DDIFKS
+389 
-395 VNFTINSKDEE
+395 
-406 YRDRIISYIE
+406 
-416 DVFGVTPV
+416 
-424 IKENKDNS
+424 
-432 TVIVLGSH
+432 
-440 MVSELFYSL
+440 
-449 VGSGFDRK
+449 
-457 IFSSEVMESSNK
+457 
-469 KFIEGL
+469 
-475 LSGLFRGDGYIT
+475 
-487 SGVLKIILANRS
+487 
-499 IINQITDLLNR
+499 
-510 INVTCNTRYS
+510 
-520 TSSWKNNPSETGE
+520 
-533 ISIPNNRIEN
+533 
-543 FNFTISVGKNIDRI
+543 
-557 SEYKPGAYYNKYY
+557 
-570 HRVMDGYKLHRVKNV
+570 
-585 HFYEE
+585 
-590 ENEIKVYNLEV
+590 
-601 ENNHNYTAS
+601 
-610 GMLVHNCFLL
+610 CFLL

-843 QTYKSVGMDVSCNL
+843 QTYKSVGLDVSCNL

-864 MMKAEDFG
+864 MMKTEDFG

>member
-171 ARAGAA
+171 ARAGAS
-177 VSCFPGNTPVTTV
+177 VS
-190 DGKRKRI
+190 
-197 DEIKIDDL
+197 
-205 VLTHSGKYE
+205 
-214 KVKGV
+214 
-219 NVRDYKGKMVEIK
+219 
-232 AWGIP
+232 
-237 ESIQSTPEHPF
+237 
-248 LVYREKGVFKKEEIA
+248 
-263 LDGDGDTDNLKW
+263 
-275 IKAEFIKNGDFVVE
+275 
-289 THYKKTFSGQ
+289 
-299 PRKLRVL
+299 
-306 DYVREFE
+306 
-313 WKKPLNEAYT
+313 
-323 EHDGKIY
+323 
-330 KKLTYKRAI
+330 
-339 KRNNS
+339 
-344 ILSKAETSFN
+344 
-354 SYVFMDYKLGYL
+354 
-366 LGAYTAEGHL
+366 
-376 QKYPSEYRNRHGI
+376 
-389 DDIFKS
+389 
-395 VNFTINSKDEE
+395 
-406 YRDRIISYIE
+406 
-416 DVFGVTPV
+416 
-424 IKENKDNS
+424 
-432 TVIVLGSH
+432 
-440 MVSELFYSL
+440 
-449 VGSGFDRK
+449 
-457 IFSSEVMESSNK
+457 
-469 KFIEGL
+469 
-475 LSGLFRGDGYIT
+475 
-487 SGVLKIILANRS
+487 
-499 IINQITDLLNR
+499 
-510 INVTCNTRYS
+510 
-520 TSSWKNNPSETGE
+520 
-533 ISIPNNRIEN
+533 
-543 FNFTISVGKNIDRI
+543 
-557 SEYKPGAYYNKYY
+557 
-570 HRVMDGYKLHRVKNV
+570 
-585 HFYEE
+585 
-590 ENEIKVYNLEV
+590 
-601 ENNHNYTAS
+601 
-610 GMLVHNCFLL
+610 CFLL

-843 QTYKSVGMDVSCNL
+843 QTYKTVGLDVSCNL

-864 MMKAEDFG
+864 MMKTEDFG

-883 AVTDKSSIDEV
+883 VVTDKSSIDEV

-940 VNYYSLVSSNNIARK
+940 VNYYSLVSSNNIAKK
-955 RKKTF
+955 RKQTF

>member
-177 VSCFPGNTPVTTV
+177 ISCFL
-190 DGKRKRI
+190 I
-197 DEIKIDDL
+197 
-205 VLTHSGKYE
+205 
-214 KVKGV
+214 
-219 NVRDYKGKMVEIK
+219 
-232 AWGIP
+232 
-237 ESIQSTPEHPF
+237 
-248 LVYREKGVFKKEEIA
+248 
-263 LDGDGDTDNLKW
+263 
-275 IKAEFIKNGDFVVE
+275 
-289 THYKKTFSGQ
+289 
-299 PRKLRVL
+299 
-306 DYVREFE
+306 
-313 WKKPLNEAYT
+313 
-323 EHDGKIY
+323 
-330 KKLTYKRAI
+330 
-339 KRNNS
+339 
-344 ILSKAETSFN
+344 
-354 SYVFMDYKLGYL
+354 
-366 LGAYTAEGHL
+366 
-376 QKYPSEYRNRHGI
+376 
-389 DDIFKS
+389 
-395 VNFTINSKDEE
+395 
-406 YRDRIISYIE
+406 
-416 DVFGVTPV
+416 
-424 IKENKDNS
+424 
-432 TVIVLGSH
+432 
-440 MVSELFYSL
+440 
-449 VGSGFDRK
+449 
-457 IFSSEVMESSNK
+457 
-469 KFIEGL
+469 
-475 LSGLFRGDGYIT
+475 
-487 SGVLKIILANRS
+487 
-499 IINQITDLLNR
+499 
-510 INVTCNTRYS
+510 
-520 TSSWKNNPSETGE
+520 
-533 ISIPNNRIEN
+533 
-543 FNFTISVGKNIDRI
+543 
-557 SEYKPGAYYNKYY
+557 
-570 HRVMDGYKLHRVKNV
+570 
-585 HFYEE
+585 
-590 ENEIKVYNLEV
+590 
-601 ENNHNYTAS
+601 
-610 GMLVHNCFLL
+610 
-620 GDVTDSMDSITQS
+620 GDVMDSMDSITQS

-746 YLFSPYDAERVY
+746 YLFSPYDVERIY
-758 GKPFSFIDITAE
+758 GKPFSFVDITTE

-802 YPYILNIDTVNKANP
+802 YPYILNIDTANKANP
-817 VHGKVVMSNLCTE
+817 IHGKIVMSNLCTE

-843 QTYKSVGMDVSCNL
+843 QTYKTVGMDVSCNL

-864 MMKAEDFG
+864 MMSTPDFG
-872 KSIDTMIKALT
+872 RSIDTMIKALT
-883 AVTDKSSIDEV
+883 TVSDKSSIDEV
-894 PTVKRANS
+894 PTVKHANS

-940 VNYYSLVSSNNIARK
+940 VNYYSLVSSNNIAKK

>member
-171 ARAGAA
+171 ARAGAS
-177 VSCFPGNTPVTTV
+177 VS
-190 DGKRKRI
+190 
-197 DEIKIDDL
+197 
-205 VLTHSGKYE
+205 
-214 KVKGV
+214 
-219 NVRDYKGKMVEIK
+219 
-232 AWGIP
+232 
-237 ESIQSTPEHPF
+237 
-248 LVYREKGVFKKEEIA
+248 
-263 LDGDGDTDNLKW
+263 
-275 IKAEFIKNGDFVVE
+275 
-289 THYKKTFSGQ
+289 
-299 PRKLRVL
+299 
-306 DYVREFE
+306 
-313 WKKPLNEAYT
+313 
-323 EHDGKIY
+323 
-330 KKLTYKRAI
+330 
-339 KRNNS
+339 
-344 ILSKAETSFN
+344 
-354 SYVFMDYKLGYL
+354 
-366 LGAYTAEGHL
+366 
-376 QKYPSEYRNRHGI
+376 
-389 DDIFKS
+389 
-395 VNFTINSKDEE
+395 
-406 YRDRIISYIE
+406 
-416 DVFGVTPV
+416 
-424 IKENKDNS
+424 
-432 TVIVLGSH
+432 
-440 MVSELFYSL
+440 
-449 VGSGFDRK
+449 
-457 IFSSEVMESSNK
+457 
-469 KFIEGL
+469 
-475 LSGLFRGDGYIT
+475 
-487 SGVLKIILANRS
+487 
-499 IINQITDLLNR
+499 
-510 INVTCNTRYS
+510 
-520 TSSWKNNPSETGE
+520 
-533 ISIPNNRIEN
+533 
-543 FNFTISVGKNIDRI
+543 
-557 SEYKPGAYYNKYY
+557 
-570 HRVMDGYKLHRVKNV
+570 
-585 HFYEE
+585 
-590 ENEIKVYNLEV
+590 
-601 ENNHNYTAS
+601 
-610 GMLVHNCFLL
+610 CFLL

-694 GAVYLNIFHMDVI
+694 GVVYLNIFHMDVI

-843 QTYKSVGMDVSCNL
+843 QTYKTVGLDVSCNL

-864 MMKAEDFG
+864 MMKTEDFG

-940 VNYYSLVSSNNIARK
+940 VNYYSLVSSNNIAKK
-955 RKKTF
+955 RKQTF

>member
-8 EIPKNEKELTYYEL
+8 EIPKNENELTYYEL

-40 EAVAAYFRQHI
+40 EAVAAYFRQRI

-177 VSCFPGNTPVTTV
+177 VS
-190 DGKRKRI
+190 
-197 DEIKIDDL
+197 
-205 VLTHSGKYE
+205 
-214 KVKGV
+214 
-219 NVRDYKGKMVEIK
+219 
-232 AWGIP
+232 
-237 ESIQSTPEHPF
+237 
-248 LVYREKGVFKKEEIA
+248 
-263 LDGDGDTDNLKW
+263 
-275 IKAEFIKNGDFVVE
+275 
-289 THYKKTFSGQ
+289 
-299 PRKLRVL
+299 
-306 DYVREFE
+306 
-313 WKKPLNEAYT
+313 
-323 EHDGKIY
+323 
-330 KKLTYKRAI
+330 
-339 KRNNS
+339 
-344 ILSKAETSFN
+344 
-354 SYVFMDYKLGYL
+354 
-366 LGAYTAEGHL
+366 
-376 QKYPSEYRNRHGI
+376 
-389 DDIFKS
+389 
-395 VNFTINSKDEE
+395 
-406 YRDRIISYIE
+406 
-416 DVFGVTPV
+416 
-424 IKENKDNS
+424 
-432 TVIVLGSH
+432 
-440 MVSELFYSL
+440 
-449 VGSGFDRK
+449 
-457 IFSSEVMESSNK
+457 
-469 KFIEGL
+469 
-475 LSGLFRGDGYIT
+475 
-487 SGVLKIILANRS
+487 
-499 IINQITDLLNR
+499 
-510 INVTCNTRYS
+510 
-520 TSSWKNNPSETGE
+520 
-533 ISIPNNRIEN
+533 
-543 FNFTISVGKNIDRI
+543 
-557 SEYKPGAYYNKYY
+557 
-570 HRVMDGYKLHRVKNV
+570 
-585 HFYEE
+585 
-590 ENEIKVYNLEV
+590 
-601 ENNHNYTAS
+601 
-610 GMLVHNCFLL
+610 CFLL

-940 VNYYSLVSSNNIARK
+940 VNYYSLVSSNNIAKK
-955 RKKTF
+955 RKQTF

>member
-140 DGDKELAYSIAEEMI
+140 DGDKELAYAIAEEMI

-171 ARAGAA
+171 ARAGAS
-177 VSCFPGNTPVTTV
+177 VSCFPGNTLIECENIPTP
-190 DGKRKRI
+190 I
-197 DEIKIDDL
+197 SEIKVGDR
-205 VLTHSGKYE
+205 VGTHTGEYE
-214 KVKGV
+214 KVTDIS
-219 NVRDYKGKMVEIK
+219 VREYFGKMIK
-232 AWGIP
+232 INAQYLYH
-237 ESIQSTPEHPF
+237 SIHCTPEHPI
-248 LVYREKGVFKKEEIA
+248 LTYRKDGFTEEEIVIN
-263 LDGDGDTDNLKW
+263 GDGDTSKLKW
-275 IKAEFIKNGDFVVE
+275 IKAEDIVE
-289 THYKKTFSGQ
+289 G
-299 PRKLRVL
+299 
-306 DYVREFE
+306 DYVTI
-313 WKKPLNEAYT
+313 PS
-323 EHDGKIY
+323 KIS
-330 KKLTYKRAI
+330 
-339 KRNNS
+339 NV
-344 ILSKAETSFN
+344 
-354 SYVFMDYKLGYL
+354 YVDDDY
-366 LGAYTAEGHL
+366 
-376 QKYPSEYRNRHGI
+376 N
-389 DDIFKS
+389 
-395 VNFTINSKDEE
+395 V
-406 YRDRIISYIE
+406 
-416 DVFGVTPV
+416 
-424 IKENKDNS
+424 DN
-432 TVIVLGSH
+432 
-440 MVSELFYSL
+440 
-449 VGSGFDRK
+449 D
-457 IFSSEVMESSNK
+457 VMEYGDYHLIK
-469 KFIEGL
+469 VTKITEYETIEP
-475 LSGLFRGDGYIT
+475 
-487 SGVLKIILANRS
+487 
-499 IINQITDLLNR
+499 IN
-510 INVTCNTRYS
+510 
-520 TSSWKNNPSETGE
+520 
-533 ISIPNNRIEN
+533 
-543 FNFTISVGKNIDRI
+543 
-557 SEYKPGAYYNKYY
+557 
-570 HRVMDGYKLHRVKNV
+570 
-585 HFYEE
+585 
-590 ENEIKVYNLEV
+590 VYNLEV
-601 ENNHNYTAS
+601 ENNHNYIANS
-610 GMLVHNCFLL
+610 ILVHNCFLL

-843 QTYKSVGMDVSCNL
+843 QTYKSVGLDVSCNL

-864 MMKAEDFG
+864 MMKTEDFG

-940 VNYYSLVSSNNIARK
+940 VNYYSLVSSNNIAKK
-955 RKKTF
+955 RKQTF
-960 YEFEKSKYYTGEYFD
+960 YEFEKSKYYTGD
-975 RYIEEGDVE
+975 N
-984 IKNPK
+984 K
-989 IEKMFKDFH
+989 
-998 IPTADDWKR
+998 
-1007 LARKVKAHG
+1007 L
-1016 LYHSY
+1016 
-1021 RLAVAPN
+1021 
-1028 GSISYVNETS
+1028 
-1038 ASLHPIINLIEER
+1038 
-1051 QEKKIGKVYYPV
+1051 
-1063 PHLNNTTIK
+1063 
-1072 YYKSAYDIDM
+1072 
-1082 RKVIDVYAAAQ
+1082 
-1093 KHIDQGMSLTLF
+1093 LTVL
-1105 MRSDIPEGIY
+1105 
-1115 EWKEGRTTKMTTR
+1115 
-1128 DLNILR
+1128 
-1134 NYAWK
+1134 
-1139 KGIKSLYYVRTFT
+1139 
-1152 EDADEIGIAQCESC
+1152 
-1166 SI
+1166 

>member
-177 VSCFPGNTPVTTV
+177 VS
-190 DGKRKRI
+190 
-197 DEIKIDDL
+197 
-205 VLTHSGKYE
+205 
-214 KVKGV
+214 
-219 NVRDYKGKMVEIK
+219 
-232 AWGIP
+232 
-237 ESIQSTPEHPF
+237 
-248 LVYREKGVFKKEEIA
+248 
-263 LDGDGDTDNLKW
+263 
-275 IKAEFIKNGDFVVE
+275 
-289 THYKKTFSGQ
+289 
-299 PRKLRVL
+299 
-306 DYVREFE
+306 
-313 WKKPLNEAYT
+313 
-323 EHDGKIY
+323 
-330 KKLTYKRAI
+330 
-339 KRNNS
+339 
-344 ILSKAETSFN
+344 
-354 SYVFMDYKLGYL
+354 
-366 LGAYTAEGHL
+366 
-376 QKYPSEYRNRHGI
+376 
-389 DDIFKS
+389 
-395 VNFTINSKDEE
+395 
-406 YRDRIISYIE
+406 
-416 DVFGVTPV
+416 
-424 IKENKDNS
+424 
-432 TVIVLGSH
+432 
-440 MVSELFYSL
+440 
-449 VGSGFDRK
+449 
-457 IFSSEVMESSNK
+457 
-469 KFIEGL
+469 
-475 LSGLFRGDGYIT
+475 
-487 SGVLKIILANRS
+487 
-499 IINQITDLLNR
+499 
-510 INVTCNTRYS
+510 
-520 TSSWKNNPSETGE
+520 
-533 ISIPNNRIEN
+533 
-543 FNFTISVGKNIDRI
+543 
-557 SEYKPGAYYNKYY
+557 
-570 HRVMDGYKLHRVKNV
+570 
-585 HFYEE
+585 
-590 ENEIKVYNLEV
+590 
-601 ENNHNYTAS
+601 
-610 GMLVHNCFLL
+610 CFLL

-864 MMKAEDFG
+864 MMKTEDFG

-940 VNYYSLVSSNNIARK
+940 VNYYSLVSSNNIAKK
-955 RKKTF
+955 RKQTF

>member
-71 NYIDKDMISKYKM
+71 NYIDKDMMSKYKM

-171 ARAGAA
+171 ARAGAS
-177 VSCFPGNTPVTTV
+177 VS
-190 DGKRKRI
+190 
-197 DEIKIDDL
+197 
-205 VLTHSGKYE
+205 
-214 KVKGV
+214 
-219 NVRDYKGKMVEIK
+219 
-232 AWGIP
+232 
-237 ESIQSTPEHPF
+237 
-248 LVYREKGVFKKEEIA
+248 
-263 LDGDGDTDNLKW
+263 
-275 IKAEFIKNGDFVVE
+275 
-289 THYKKTFSGQ
+289 
-299 PRKLRVL
+299 
-306 DYVREFE
+306 
-313 WKKPLNEAYT
+313 
-323 EHDGKIY
+323 
-330 KKLTYKRAI
+330 
-339 KRNNS
+339 
-344 ILSKAETSFN
+344 
-354 SYVFMDYKLGYL
+354 
-366 LGAYTAEGHL
+366 
-376 QKYPSEYRNRHGI
+376 
-389 DDIFKS
+389 
-395 VNFTINSKDEE
+395 
-406 YRDRIISYIE
+406 
-416 DVFGVTPV
+416 
-424 IKENKDNS
+424 
-432 TVIVLGSH
+432 
-440 MVSELFYSL
+440 
-449 VGSGFDRK
+449 
-457 IFSSEVMESSNK
+457 
-469 KFIEGL
+469 
-475 LSGLFRGDGYIT
+475 
-487 SGVLKIILANRS
+487 
-499 IINQITDLLNR
+499 
-510 INVTCNTRYS
+510 
-520 TSSWKNNPSETGE
+520 
-533 ISIPNNRIEN
+533 
-543 FNFTISVGKNIDRI
+543 
-557 SEYKPGAYYNKYY
+557 
-570 HRVMDGYKLHRVKNV
+570 
-585 HFYEE
+585 
-590 ENEIKVYNLEV
+590 
-601 ENNHNYTAS
+601 
-610 GMLVHNCFLL
+610 CFLL

-843 QTYKSVGMDVSCNL
+843 QTYKSVGLDVSCNL

-864 MMKAEDFG
+864 MMKTEDFG

-940 VNYYSLVSSNNIARK
+940 VNYYSLVSSNNIAKK
-955 RKKTF
+955 RKQTF

>member
-8 EIPKNEKELTYYEL
+8 KIPKNEKELTYYEL

-40 EAVAAYFRQHI
+40 EAVSAYFRQHI

-71 NYIDKDMISKYKM
+71 NYIDKDMIIKYKM

-89 LFKFIYDKKFRFDSF
+89 LFRFIYDKKFRFDSF

-140 DGDKELAYSIAEEMI
+140 DGDKELAYAIAEEMI

-177 VSCFPGNTPVTTV
+177 ISCFL
-190 DGKRKRI
+190 I
-197 DEIKIDDL
+197 
-205 VLTHSGKYE
+205 
-214 KVKGV
+214 
-219 NVRDYKGKMVEIK
+219 
-232 AWGIP
+232 
-237 ESIQSTPEHPF
+237 
-248 LVYREKGVFKKEEIA
+248 
-263 LDGDGDTDNLKW
+263 
-275 IKAEFIKNGDFVVE
+275 
-289 THYKKTFSGQ
+289 
-299 PRKLRVL
+299 
-306 DYVREFE
+306 
-313 WKKPLNEAYT
+313 
-323 EHDGKIY
+323 
-330 KKLTYKRAI
+330 
-339 KRNNS
+339 
-344 ILSKAETSFN
+344 
-354 SYVFMDYKLGYL
+354 
-366 LGAYTAEGHL
+366 
-376 QKYPSEYRNRHGI
+376 
-389 DDIFKS
+389 
-395 VNFTINSKDEE
+395 
-406 YRDRIISYIE
+406 
-416 DVFGVTPV
+416 
-424 IKENKDNS
+424 
-432 TVIVLGSH
+432 
-440 MVSELFYSL
+440 
-449 VGSGFDRK
+449 
-457 IFSSEVMESSNK
+457 
-469 KFIEGL
+469 
-475 LSGLFRGDGYIT
+475 
-487 SGVLKIILANRS
+487 
-499 IINQITDLLNR
+499 
-510 INVTCNTRYS
+510 
-520 TSSWKNNPSETGE
+520 
-533 ISIPNNRIEN
+533 
-543 FNFTISVGKNIDRI
+543 
-557 SEYKPGAYYNKYY
+557 
-570 HRVMDGYKLHRVKNV
+570 
-585 HFYEE
+585 
-590 ENEIKVYNLEV
+590 
-601 ENNHNYTAS
+601 
-610 GMLVHNCFLL
+610 
-620 GDVTDSMDSITQS
+620 GDVMDSMDSITQS

-746 YLFSPYDAERVY
+746 YLFSPYDVERIY
-758 GKPFSFIDITAE
+758 GKPFSFVDVTAE

-802 YPYILNIDTVNKANP
+802 YPYILNIDTANKANP
-817 VHGKVVMSNLCTE
+817 IHGKIVMSNLCTE

-864 MMKAEDFG
+864 MMSTPDFG
-872 KSIDTMIKALT
+872 RSIDTMIKALT
-883 AVTDKSSIDEV
+883 TVSDKSSIDEV
-894 PTVKRANS
+894 PTVKHANS

>member
-8 EIPKNEKELTYYEL
+8 EIPKNENELTYYEL

-171 ARAGAA
+171 ARAGAS
-177 VSCFPGNTPVTTV
+177 VS
-190 DGKRKRI
+190 
-197 DEIKIDDL
+197 
-205 VLTHSGKYE
+205 
-214 KVKGV
+214 
-219 NVRDYKGKMVEIK
+219 
-232 AWGIP
+232 
-237 ESIQSTPEHPF
+237 
-248 LVYREKGVFKKEEIA
+248 
-263 LDGDGDTDNLKW
+263 
-275 IKAEFIKNGDFVVE
+275 
-289 THYKKTFSGQ
+289 
-299 PRKLRVL
+299 
-306 DYVREFE
+306 
-313 WKKPLNEAYT
+313 
-323 EHDGKIY
+323 
-330 KKLTYKRAI
+330 
-339 KRNNS
+339 
-344 ILSKAETSFN
+344 
-354 SYVFMDYKLGYL
+354 
-366 LGAYTAEGHL
+366 
-376 QKYPSEYRNRHGI
+376 
-389 DDIFKS
+389 
-395 VNFTINSKDEE
+395 
-406 YRDRIISYIE
+406 
-416 DVFGVTPV
+416 
-424 IKENKDNS
+424 
-432 TVIVLGSH
+432 
-440 MVSELFYSL
+440 
-449 VGSGFDRK
+449 
-457 IFSSEVMESSNK
+457 
-469 KFIEGL
+469 
-475 LSGLFRGDGYIT
+475 
-487 SGVLKIILANRS
+487 
-499 IINQITDLLNR
+499 
-510 INVTCNTRYS
+510 
-520 TSSWKNNPSETGE
+520 
-533 ISIPNNRIEN
+533 
-543 FNFTISVGKNIDRI
+543 
-557 SEYKPGAYYNKYY
+557 
-570 HRVMDGYKLHRVKNV
+570 
-585 HFYEE
+585 
-590 ENEIKVYNLEV
+590 
-601 ENNHNYTAS
+601 
-610 GMLVHNCFLL
+610 CFLL

-864 MMKAEDFG
+864 MMKTEDFG

>member
-171 ARAGAA
+171 ARAGAS
-177 VSCFPGNTPVTTV
+177 VSCFPGGTLIECENMPTS
-190 DGKRKRI
+190 I
-197 DEIKIDDL
+197 SEIKVGDR
-205 VLTHSGKYE
+205 VGTHTGEYE
-214 KVKGV
+214 KVTDIS
-219 NVRDYKGKMVEIK
+219 VREYSGKMIK
-232 AWGIP
+232 INAQYLYHPIHC
-237 ESIQSTPEHPF
+237 TPEHPI
-248 LVYREKGVFKKEEIA
+248 LVYRKDGFTEEEIVIN
-263 LDGDGDTDNLKW
+263 GDGDTSKLKW
-275 IKAEFIKNGDFVVE
+275 IKAEDIVE
-289 THYKKTFSGQ
+289 G
-299 PRKLRVL
+299 
-306 DYVREFE
+306 DYVTIPS
-313 WKKPLNEAYT
+313 KSKMYNIYT
-323 EHDGKIY
+323 D
-330 KKLTYKRAI
+330 
-339 KRNNS
+339 S
-344 ILSKAETSFN
+344 
-354 SYVFMDYKLGYL
+354 DY
-366 LGAYTAEGHL
+366 
-376 QKYPSEYRNRHGI
+376 SI
-389 DDIFKS
+389 DD
-395 VNFTINSKDEE
+395 D
-406 YRDRIISYIE
+406 
-416 DVFGVTPV
+416 
-424 IKENKDNS
+424 
-432 TVIVLGSH
+432 
-440 MVSELFYSL
+440 
-449 VGSGFDRK
+449 
-457 IFSSEVMESSNK
+457 
-469 KFIEGL
+469 
-475 LSGLFRGDGYIT
+475 
-487 SGVLKIILANRS
+487 VLKCGRYHLIKVTKVAEYETIEP
-499 IINQITDLLNR
+499 IN
-510 INVTCNTRYS
+510 
-520 TSSWKNNPSETGE
+520 
-533 ISIPNNRIEN
+533 
-543 FNFTISVGKNIDRI
+543 
-557 SEYKPGAYYNKYY
+557 
-570 HRVMDGYKLHRVKNV
+570 
-585 HFYEE
+585 
-590 ENEIKVYNLEV
+590 VYNLEV
-601 ENNHNYTAS
+601 ENNHNYIAN
-610 GMLVHNCFLL
+610 GILVHNCFLL

-864 MMKAEDFG
+864 MMKTEDFG

-940 VNYYSLVSSNNIARK
+940 VNYYSLVSSNNIAKK
-955 RKKTF
+955 RKQTF

>member
-89 LFKFIYDKKFRFDSF
+89 LFKFIYNKKFRFDSF

-171 ARAGAA
+171 ARAGAS
-177 VSCFPGNTPVTTV
+177 VS
-190 DGKRKRI
+190 
-197 DEIKIDDL
+197 
-205 VLTHSGKYE
+205 
-214 KVKGV
+214 
-219 NVRDYKGKMVEIK
+219 
-232 AWGIP
+232 
-237 ESIQSTPEHPF
+237 
-248 LVYREKGVFKKEEIA
+248 
-263 LDGDGDTDNLKW
+263 
-275 IKAEFIKNGDFVVE
+275 
-289 THYKKTFSGQ
+289 
-299 PRKLRVL
+299 
-306 DYVREFE
+306 
-313 WKKPLNEAYT
+313 
-323 EHDGKIY
+323 
-330 KKLTYKRAI
+330 
-339 KRNNS
+339 
-344 ILSKAETSFN
+344 
-354 SYVFMDYKLGYL
+354 
-366 LGAYTAEGHL
+366 
-376 QKYPSEYRNRHGI
+376 
-389 DDIFKS
+389 
-395 VNFTINSKDEE
+395 
-406 YRDRIISYIE
+406 
-416 DVFGVTPV
+416 
-424 IKENKDNS
+424 
-432 TVIVLGSH
+432 
-440 MVSELFYSL
+440 
-449 VGSGFDRK
+449 
-457 IFSSEVMESSNK
+457 
-469 KFIEGL
+469 
-475 LSGLFRGDGYIT
+475 
-487 SGVLKIILANRS
+487 
-499 IINQITDLLNR
+499 
-510 INVTCNTRYS
+510 
-520 TSSWKNNPSETGE
+520 
-533 ISIPNNRIEN
+533 
-543 FNFTISVGKNIDRI
+543 
-557 SEYKPGAYYNKYY
+557 
-570 HRVMDGYKLHRVKNV
+570 
-585 HFYEE
+585 
-590 ENEIKVYNLEV
+590 
-601 ENNHNYTAS
+601 
-610 GMLVHNCFLL
+610 CFLL

-830 IMQVHSPS
+830 IVQVHSPS

-843 QTYKSVGMDVSCNL
+843 QTYKTVGLDVSCNL

-864 MMKAEDFG
+864 MMKTEDFG

-940 VNYYSLVSSNNIARK
+940 VNYYSLVSSNNIAKK
-955 RKKTF
+955 RKQTF

>member
-40 EAVAAYFRQHI
+40 EAVTAYFRQHI

-177 VSCFPGNTPVTTV
+177 VS
-190 DGKRKRI
+190 
-197 DEIKIDDL
+197 
-205 VLTHSGKYE
+205 
-214 KVKGV
+214 
-219 NVRDYKGKMVEIK
+219 
-232 AWGIP
+232 
-237 ESIQSTPEHPF
+237 
-248 LVYREKGVFKKEEIA
+248 
-263 LDGDGDTDNLKW
+263 
-275 IKAEFIKNGDFVVE
+275 
-289 THYKKTFSGQ
+289 
-299 PRKLRVL
+299 
-306 DYVREFE
+306 
-313 WKKPLNEAYT
+313 
-323 EHDGKIY
+323 
-330 KKLTYKRAI
+330 
-339 KRNNS
+339 
-344 ILSKAETSFN
+344 
-354 SYVFMDYKLGYL
+354 
-366 LGAYTAEGHL
+366 
-376 QKYPSEYRNRHGI
+376 
-389 DDIFKS
+389 
-395 VNFTINSKDEE
+395 
-406 YRDRIISYIE
+406 
-416 DVFGVTPV
+416 
-424 IKENKDNS
+424 
-432 TVIVLGSH
+432 
-440 MVSELFYSL
+440 
-449 VGSGFDRK
+449 
-457 IFSSEVMESSNK
+457 
-469 KFIEGL
+469 
-475 LSGLFRGDGYIT
+475 
-487 SGVLKIILANRS
+487 
-499 IINQITDLLNR
+499 
-510 INVTCNTRYS
+510 
-520 TSSWKNNPSETGE
+520 
-533 ISIPNNRIEN
+533 
-543 FNFTISVGKNIDRI
+543 
-557 SEYKPGAYYNKYY
+557 
-570 HRVMDGYKLHRVKNV
+570 
-585 HFYEE
+585 
-590 ENEIKVYNLEV
+590 
-601 ENNHNYTAS
+601 
-610 GMLVHNCFLL
+610 CFLL

-940 VNYYSLVSSNNIARK
+940 VNYYSLVSSNNIAKK
-955 RKKTF
+955 RKQTF

>member
-171 ARAGAA
+171 ARAGAS
-177 VSCFPGNTPVTTV
+177 VS
-190 DGKRKRI
+190 
-197 DEIKIDDL
+197 
-205 VLTHSGKYE
+205 
-214 KVKGV
+214 
-219 NVRDYKGKMVEIK
+219 
-232 AWGIP
+232 
-237 ESIQSTPEHPF
+237 
-248 LVYREKGVFKKEEIA
+248 
-263 LDGDGDTDNLKW
+263 
-275 IKAEFIKNGDFVVE
+275 
-289 THYKKTFSGQ
+289 
-299 PRKLRVL
+299 
-306 DYVREFE
+306 
-313 WKKPLNEAYT
+313 
-323 EHDGKIY
+323 
-330 KKLTYKRAI
+330 
-339 KRNNS
+339 
-344 ILSKAETSFN
+344 
-354 SYVFMDYKLGYL
+354 
-366 LGAYTAEGHL
+366 
-376 QKYPSEYRNRHGI
+376 
-389 DDIFKS
+389 
-395 VNFTINSKDEE
+395 
-406 YRDRIISYIE
+406 
-416 DVFGVTPV
+416 
-424 IKENKDNS
+424 
-432 TVIVLGSH
+432 
-440 MVSELFYSL
+440 
-449 VGSGFDRK
+449 
-457 IFSSEVMESSNK
+457 
-469 KFIEGL
+469 
-475 LSGLFRGDGYIT
+475 
-487 SGVLKIILANRS
+487 
-499 IINQITDLLNR
+499 
-510 INVTCNTRYS
+510 
-520 TSSWKNNPSETGE
+520 
-533 ISIPNNRIEN
+533 
-543 FNFTISVGKNIDRI
+543 
-557 SEYKPGAYYNKYY
+557 
-570 HRVMDGYKLHRVKNV
+570 
-585 HFYEE
+585 
-590 ENEIKVYNLEV
+590 
-601 ENNHNYTAS
+601 
-610 GMLVHNCFLL
+610 CFLL

-843 QTYKSVGMDVSCNL
+843 QTYKSVGLDVSCNL

-864 MMKAEDFG
+864 MMKTEDFG

-940 VNYYSLVSSNNIARK
+940 VNYYSLVSSNNIAKK
-955 RKKTF
+955 RKQTF

>member
-1 MSELHAV
+1 MTELHAV

-71 NYIDKDMISKYKM
+71 NYIDKDMINKYKM

-140 DGDKELAYSIAEEMI
+140 DGDKELAYAIAEEMI

-171 ARAGAA
+171 ARAGAS
-177 VSCFPGNTPVTTV
+177 VS
-190 DGKRKRI
+190 
-197 DEIKIDDL
+197 
-205 VLTHSGKYE
+205 
-214 KVKGV
+214 
-219 NVRDYKGKMVEIK
+219 
-232 AWGIP
+232 
-237 ESIQSTPEHPF
+237 
-248 LVYREKGVFKKEEIA
+248 
-263 LDGDGDTDNLKW
+263 
-275 IKAEFIKNGDFVVE
+275 
-289 THYKKTFSGQ
+289 
-299 PRKLRVL
+299 
-306 DYVREFE
+306 
-313 WKKPLNEAYT
+313 
-323 EHDGKIY
+323 
-330 KKLTYKRAI
+330 
-339 KRNNS
+339 
-344 ILSKAETSFN
+344 
-354 SYVFMDYKLGYL
+354 
-366 LGAYTAEGHL
+366 
-376 QKYPSEYRNRHGI
+376 
-389 DDIFKS
+389 
-395 VNFTINSKDEE
+395 
-406 YRDRIISYIE
+406 
-416 DVFGVTPV
+416 
-424 IKENKDNS
+424 
-432 TVIVLGSH
+432 
-440 MVSELFYSL
+440 
-449 VGSGFDRK
+449 
-457 IFSSEVMESSNK
+457 
-469 KFIEGL
+469 
-475 LSGLFRGDGYIT
+475 
-487 SGVLKIILANRS
+487 
-499 IINQITDLLNR
+499 
-510 INVTCNTRYS
+510 
-520 TSSWKNNPSETGE
+520 
-533 ISIPNNRIEN
+533 
-543 FNFTISVGKNIDRI
+543 
-557 SEYKPGAYYNKYY
+557 
-570 HRVMDGYKLHRVKNV
+570 
-585 HFYEE
+585 
-590 ENEIKVYNLEV
+590 
-601 ENNHNYTAS
+601 
-610 GMLVHNCFLL
+610 CFLL

-864 MMKAEDFG
+864 MMRTEDFG